1 MGVSMLPGGGIAI
14 GVCGRVPCPIP
25 GEGIGIG
32 TCPDEGL
39 GAKPTPAGIV
49 WPCGGI
55 ADAWGVRG
63 VLRPGPTKGVEPA
76 GAGLG
81 IGIMP
86 WGVMPWGIMPRGI
99 MPWGITGGPC
109 GPMSGLGMRI
119 CGLCGKIGG
128 ARGVI
133 EGPAACGGGAGC
145 GSGMDIPCGA
155 NGCVRTLAAAGSDGM
170 ENWSRCRRRR
180 CLRGRTLLY
189 VVGWGWDCDS
199 GT

>member
-1 MGVSMLPGGGIAI
+1 MLPGGGIAI
-14 GVCGRVPCPIP
+14 GVCGRVPCPIE

-32 TCPDEGL
+32 TCPDDGL
-39 GAKPTPAGIV
+39 GAKPAPAGIV

-86 WGVMPWGIMPRGI
+86 C
-99 MPWGITGGPC
+99 GITGGPC
-109 GPMSGLGMRI
+109 GAWGPVSGLGMCM
-119 CGLCGKIGG
+119 CGLWGKTGG

-133 EGPAACGGGAGC
+133 EGPGAGGGGAGC
-145 GSGMDIPCGA
+145 GEGMDIPCET
-155 NGCVRTLAAAGSDGM
+155 NGRVRTLAAASSDGTW
-170 ENWSRCRRRR
+170 NWSRCRRRR

-189 VVGWGWDCDS
+189 VVGWGCDCDS